1 MTDFAAR
8 RRNMVESQVRTNR
21 VTDPA
26 VIDALAALPRERFLD
41 EALRGVAYLDEDIPL
56 GGGRYLMEPM
66 VLARLLQ
73 ALEVR
78 SGDVA
83 LVIGAGAGYAPAALA
98 RLADTVVAVESDA
111 ALAARATALLAEL
124 TIDNVAV
131 VEGPLAEGYAKQA
144 PFDVILFNGSVPR
157 LPDAI
162 LAQLADRGRL
172 GAVVSE
178 DGGTGRAVL
187 ATRIGGT
194 VARRDLFDAAV
205 PPLPGMTPDPAFRF

>member
-8 RRNMVESQVRTNR
+8 RHNMVESQIRTNR

-26 VIDALAALPRERFLD
+26 VIAALAALPRELFVSA
-41 EALRGVAYLDEDIPL
+41 ELRGVAYLDEDIPI

-73 ALEVR
+73 ALDVR
-78 SGDVA
+78 KGDVA

-98 RLADTVVAVESDA
+98 ALADTVVAVESDA
-111 ALAARATALLAEL
+111 DLAARATQRLADL
-124 TIDNVAV
+124 AIDNVAV
-131 VEGPLAEGYAKQA
+131 VEGPLGEGYAKQA
-144 PFDVILFNGSVPR
+144 PFDVILFNGAVPR
-157 LPDAI
+157 LPEPI

-172 GAVVSE
+172 VAVVSE
-178 DGGTGRAVL
+178 AGRTGRAVL

-194 VARRDLFDAAV
+194 ISRRDLFDAAV
-205 PPLPGMTPDPAFRF
+205 PPLPGLAPAPAFEF